1 MNNKKGITLIAL
13 IITIVIMLILVAVS
27 INIAINTGLFKSAGD
42 ATKNWKA
49 AQEEESYG
57 GTLEIDGKRYNSVEE
72 YMKDINSK
80 IEMDYTV
87 ENGYIEVTV
96 LYKGEEPTPEEYEQY
111 MRPLLKGK
119 GTSEKQQM
127 FLDSENFWAEINGNP
142 KFESLNDA
150 LESYNYST
158 WDELVEK
165 EGNGNEDQ
173 ALIKLGDVFPQ
184 YSYYVITLPDGTK
197 KVEKV
202 TDFVNSTRV
211 IRTIKVGYK
220 ANEPGEYEFK
230 AELFGDENLRK
241 IRISLNQ
248 VSTIAYNDALKQL
261 KPGDYVIYDTEIE
274 GVGEVTCRVLYDA
287 TSPYGL
293 QIITDD
299 CIKKNGEYV
308 YIPFGIINYLKD
320 GYSSRYEG
328 FDTKFKDYDF
338 SEWYIYEGKEQYN
351 DAIAI
356 LNNKAMEFY
365 NARYVVDARCA
376 GSHPGN
382 KARETK
388 SFAVI
393 PDNLKFQTGITDAR
407 DEDDNYE
414 NDYNQLQA
422 NNILETNKHYWFA
435 SRYNEV
441 GPVYGVVNGLAFYLR
456 TDGDTEFHGRRSD
469 DRILVTQY
477 YSPSHYGAHDTTI
490 TDQLVINAFR
500 PVFTLRGNLNV
511 VSGDGKSESTA
522 YRLGV

>member
-1 MNNKKGITLIAL
+1 MKNTKGITLIAL
-13 IITIVIMLILVAVS
+13 IITIIIMLILVAVS

-42 ATKNWKA
+42 ATKNWKV

-57 GTLEIDGKRYNSVEE
+57 GTLEVDGKRYNSVEE

-96 LYKGEEPTPEEYEQY
+96 LYKGEEPTLEEYEQY
-111 MRPLLKGK
+111 MRPLLEGK
-119 GTSEKQQM
+119 DTPEKQQM
-127 FLDSENFWAEINGNP
+127 FLDSENFWAEIDGNP

-158 WDELVEK
+158 WDEFVEN
-165 EGNGNEDQ
+165 EGNGDEDQ
-173 ALIKLGDVFPQ
+173 ALINLDDVCPQ
-184 YSYYVITLPDGTK
+184 YSCYVITLPDGTK
-197 KVEKV
+197 KVEV
-202 TDFVNSTRV
+202 WFDYVNSVRV
-211 IRTIKVGYK
+211 FRTIKVEYR

-230 AELFGDENLRK
+230 AELFGSENSRK

-248 VSTIAYNDALKQL
+248 LSIAYNDALKQL

-274 GVGEVTCRVLYDA
+274 GVGEITCRVLYDA

-293 QIITDD
+293 QIVTDD
-299 CIKKNGEYV
+299 CIQKDGEYV
-308 YIPFGIINYLKD
+308 YIPFGNINWMIYDNPGKTFN
-320 GYSSRYEG
+320 E
-328 FDTKFKDYDF
+328 KFKNYDF
-338 SEWYIYEGKEQYN
+338 SEWYNYESMGTVMYN
-351 DAIAI
+351 NAISI
-356 LNNKAMEFY
+356 LNNKAMEFCNKKY
-365 NARYVVDARCA
+365 MLDARCV
-376 GSHPGN
+376 GSYPGN
-382 KARETK
+382 KERETK

-393 PDNLKFQTGITDAR
+393 PDGVIKNETGITDAK

-441 GPVYGVVNGLAFYLR
+441 GPVYYSKNGLIFSLR
-456 TDGDTEFHGRRSD
+456 TDGASEYSGSGEMILITEHGTTTD
-469 DRILVTQY
+469 GGVYDKTKALWGVT
-477 YSPSHYGAHDTTI
+477 
-490 TDQLVINAFR
+490 INAFR
-500 PVFTLRGNLNV
+500 PVFTLKGNLNV